1 MRSSGGVFSSSPPPG
16 GGLRFRRDGA
26 ALRESARRNLCLQQ
40 SPTPPREQHSSSPGT
55 EGENKTIDRTR
66 CHCETTAGTEPGR
79 AAVPGVLQSGV
90 PSAASENSTVTAQHS
105 TARCGEMGFPPQGS
119 QRLLA
124 ALLPP
129 VILIALPGM
138 SAPCGSLPPRPAP
151 SGFIAFG
158 GRTRGG
164 QSGHP
169 RKSHPGGGG
178 DRAPFPPLSRS
189 CRGCPRASRAE
200 VAEGTRPSQQRRDG
214 AGAAALGGEPFGV
227 GAPLEPQREPHYRS
241 TRGAAQGGR
250 HRATAPRRCA
260 AEHLLNTSSPHT
272 SRAPSQNP
280 AARSRARPLPFIAP
294 GHAPRASPS
303 SSCCHKPHLRDDVRV
318 LSANS
323 RGYCCRHSRGAH
335 PDKTTRGSRPRLPG
349 RGAADAAGSTGIHL
363 RVCCS
368 LLNAPLLSSPGCIKL
383 QLLSPGIKSLEVAA
397 GRPAVPGREG
407 SGCARLSTEPMQAEV
422 GRGEVMATPCVAL
435 GCTVG
440 EPLTTD
446 SCGAGLPA
454 APSACKL
461 KTTHIWLLLTAGRM
475 QLDDFKVPSNPTIL
489 WLYDL

>member
-40 SPTPPREQHSSSPGT
+40 SPTPPPEQHSSSPGT

-129 VILIALPGM
+129 VLLIALPGM

-189 CRGCPRASRAE
+189 CRGCPRAC
-200 VAEGTRPSQQRRDG
+200 
-214 AGAAALGGEPFGV
+214 
-227 GAPLEPQREPHYRS
+227 
-241 TRGAAQGGR
+241 RGNAAQRWRRGR
-250 HRATAPRRCA
+250 GPP
-260 AEHLLNTSSPHT
+260 SSAGTERGLQLWEGNPLGLGLRWNPNG
-272 SRAPSQNP
+272 SRITEAHEEQ
-280 AARSRARPLPFIAP
+280 
-294 GHAPRASPS
+294 PRAGGT
-303 SSCCHKPHLRDDVRV
+303 
-318 LSANS
+318 AQ
-323 RGYCCRHSRGAH
+323 
-335 PDKTTRGSRPRLPG
+335 RPR
-349 RGAADAAGSTGIHL
+349 ADALQSI
-363 RVCCS
+363 S
-368 LLNAPLLSSPGCIKL
+368 LTPPR
-383 QLLSPGIKSLEVAA
+383 PT
-397 GRPAVPGREG
+397 PAVPLPKTRQHG
-407 SGCARLSTEPMQAEV
+407 A
-422 GRGEVMATPCVAL
+422 GRGHSPLLPPATRPA
-435 GCTVG
+435 
-440 EPLTTD
+440 PPH
-446 SCGAGLPA
+446 LPA
-454 APSACKL
+454 AAINPIYGATCVCSAQTAAVIAAGTAVGPTLIKQPGAPDRGSPAAVPLTQPGAPGSTCVFAVPCLMPRSFHPRVALNSSFCLPGL
-461 KTTHIWLLLTAGRM
+461 KAWKWLRVAQRCQEERAQGAPGSAQSQCRQRWGEGRSWPPHAWLWGAGWGNR
-475 QLDDFKVPSNPTIL
+475 
-489 WLYDL
+489 